1 MAFDD
6 TCPAI
11 GEIPEAR
18 SAVPARRSQRLAIGR
33 KRQRG
38 NRAFMTLEHTRRRL
52 PFPTPERDAAILA
65 GAGEPAIRQGDERI
79 YRAFV
84 ETQHLPCRA
93 ARKIPAD
100 DGGIETR
107 GCRTIACEQNGAHW
121 PAMPAQIRCQRTRGE
136 QETSG
141 NPGGTADKIHAASRL
156 QRAYRTIWRI
166 GAPRKALL

>member
-1 MAFDD
+1 MLFNYFKIAWRSLWKNKLFSVINILGLGI
-6 TCPAI
+6 AI
-11 GEIPEAR
+11 
-18 SAVPARRSQRLAIGR
+18 
-33 KRQRG
+33 
-38 NRAFMTLEHTRRRL
+38 
-52 PFPTPERDAAILA
+52 PFALLSLLQLQASFETDNFHPDP
-65 GAGEPAIRQGDERI
+65 ERI

-93 ARKIPAD
+93 AHKIPAD